1 MTIVNTGVNKYK
13 KVYDEANGDK
23 TIKWTIVH
31 WLSID
36 VHCMEFICTAL
47 YMLVPLQPC
56 LLSPTDI
63 FTLSNKDLMMEALKS
78 DLDIH
83 AKTINYL
90 LVDHLQ
96 LKISGR
102 HNGASWTEG

>member
-36 VHCMEFICTAL
+36 VHCMQFICTAL
-47 YMLVPLQPC
+47 YMLVPLQSC
-56 LLSPTDI
+56 LLS
-63 FTLSNKDLMMEALKS
+63 TLFNGCIHTVQRRFDDLVMESMQKQS
-78 DLDIH
+78 IH
-83 AKTINYL
+83 
-90 LVDHLQ
+90 
-96 LKISGR
+96 
-102 HNGASWTEG
+102 TEVRMS

>member
-36 VHCMEFICTAL
+36 VDCMQFICTAL
-47 YMLVPLQPC
+47 YMLVPLQSC
-56 LLSPTDI
+56 LLSSMDI
-63 FTLSNKDLMMEALKS
+63 FTLLKNNF
-78 DLDIH
+78 DVEFKEETRWD
-83 AKTINYL
+83 
-90 LVDHLQ
+90 
-96 LKISGR
+96 
-102 HNGASWTEG
+102 